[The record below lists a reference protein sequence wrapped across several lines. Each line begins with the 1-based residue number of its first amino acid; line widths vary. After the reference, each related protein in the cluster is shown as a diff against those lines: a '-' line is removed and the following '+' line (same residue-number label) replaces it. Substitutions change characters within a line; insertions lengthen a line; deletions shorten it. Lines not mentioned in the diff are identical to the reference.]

1 MKNIIGSKA
10 LFTSNPREDKYK
22 REWMMIQPKDGEPK
36 SKTVNSKLWH
46 QCLIDYNNGKGK
58 RRRYK

>member
-46 QCLIDYNNGKGK
+46 
-58 RRRYK
+58 